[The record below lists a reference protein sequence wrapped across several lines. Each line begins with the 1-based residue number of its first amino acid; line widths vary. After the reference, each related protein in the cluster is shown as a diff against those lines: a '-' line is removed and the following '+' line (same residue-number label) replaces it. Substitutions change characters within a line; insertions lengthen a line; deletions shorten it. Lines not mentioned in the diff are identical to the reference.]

1 MTPAPSANVKAA
13 APKQSTPKS
22 ARASS
27 PVVDSAKLARARVN
41 GAEDASVRWAGAFAS
56 CGGRLGAEQ
65 SSTIVYEIEPGG
77 RLGWHTDATEETQ
90 YIIAG
95 TGELRMEDATYPV
108 GPGSV
113 FVLPTNVRHD
123 LANTGKETLRAVA
136 FFAAAM
142 FTQDFDNVMLPPKS
156 HILGTPNREG

>member
-1 MTPAPSANVKAA
+1 VASA
-13 APKQSTPKS
+13 S
-22 ARASS
+22 AF
-27 PVVDSAKLARARVN
+27 VVDTTTLPRAKVGGVADTA
-41 GAEDASVRWAGAFAS
+41 VRCACEFVAYCVHGSTA
-56 CGGRLGAEQ
+56 

-90 YIIAG
+90 YILDG
-95 TGELRMEDATYPV
+95 TGELRLEDGSKHQV

-113 FVLPTNVRHD
+113 FVLPTPMRHD

-142 FTQDFDNVMLPPKS
+142 FTQQFDNVMLPPNV
-156 HILGTPNREG
+156 HLLGTPNRNA

>member
-1 MTPAPSANVKAA
+1 MNPVIDSSKLQRAKVWG
-13 APKQSTPKS
+13 QSDP
-22 ARASS
+22 
-27 PVVDSAKLARARVN
+27 
-41 GAEDASVRWAGAFAS
+41 SVRWQGAFARY
-56 CGGRLGAEQ
+56 GGNGTTA

-95 TGELRMEDATYPV
+95 TGKLYLEDGSTCAV

-113 FVLPTNVRHD
+113 FVLPTPMRHD
-123 LANTGKETLRAVA
+123 LENTGKDTLRAVA

-142 FTQDFDNVMLPPKS
+142 FTQTFDQVMMPPKT
-156 HILGTPNREG
+156 HTLGTPNREGQVVH